1 MRVTAGAG
9 GDVNCPNP
17 CNHCRVAFILQRND
31 LPDARLLQLTV
42 AAVAAIVLWF
52 LLRGLLPEAWRSPGS
67 PQLYLTGVAGV
78 LLLLVP
84 VAFVIAKR
92 GGSGANPVNWFN
104 AHVACSLLGM
114 VLIAIHSSGFLRR
127 PPALLLLTLVAL
139 AALGVWARVHGS
151 RRMAA
156 TFASK
161 APGFTVPDTATRDR
175 LRVLIAEKRE
185 LLAQLDP
192 KANEGTFS
200 VNLPHFIRSPGL
212 ALAYRKL
219 SREESLLLGTR
230 AAVSAKQAWW
240 RPLHMALAWLFVL
253 GVVIHVITVTFF
265 AGYVAG
271 GGPITWWHLR
281 AWGG

>member
-1 MRVTAGAG
+1 M
-9 GDVNCPNP
+9 
-17 CNHCRVAFILQRND
+17 QRHD
-31 LPDARLLQLTV
+31 LPDAKLLQLTA
-42 AAVAAIVLWF
+42 AAVIAIILWF
-52 LLRGLLPEAWRSPGS
+52 AVRGVLPETWRSPGS
-67 PQLYLTGVAGV
+67 PQLYLTGIVGV
-78 LLLLVP
+78 ILLLVP

-104 AHVACSLLGM
+104 AHVVCALAGM
-114 VLIAIHSSGFLRR
+114 VLIAIHSGGFLRR
-127 PPALLLLTLVAL
+127 PPALLLLALIAL
-139 AALGVWARVHGS
+139 AALGVWARVRGS

-161 APGFTVPDTATRDR
+161 APGFTVPDAATRER
-175 LRVLIAEKRE
+175 LRSLIAEKRR
-185 LLAQLDP
+185 LLSELDP
-192 KANEGTFS
+192 QANEGTFS
-200 VNLPHFIRSPGL
+200 VNLPHFIRSPVL
-212 ALAYRKL
+212 ALAYRRL
-219 SREESLLLGTR
+219 AREESLLLGTR